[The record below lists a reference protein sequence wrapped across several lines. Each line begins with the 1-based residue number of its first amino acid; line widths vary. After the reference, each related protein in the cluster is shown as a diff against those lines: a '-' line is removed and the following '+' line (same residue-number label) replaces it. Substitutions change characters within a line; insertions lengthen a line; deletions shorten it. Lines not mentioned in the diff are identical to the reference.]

1 MQCEEEE
8 EEEEDA
14 ASEDE
19 VGTTNYFLPP
29 KMPLHV
35 FLGSGGRRIS
45 FCSQIAKD
53 AIVCM

>member
-1 MQCEEEE
+1 MRCEEEEEE

-35 FLGSGGRRIS
+35 FLGSGEGGFPFAVR
-45 FCSQIAKD
+45 
-53 AIVCM
+53 